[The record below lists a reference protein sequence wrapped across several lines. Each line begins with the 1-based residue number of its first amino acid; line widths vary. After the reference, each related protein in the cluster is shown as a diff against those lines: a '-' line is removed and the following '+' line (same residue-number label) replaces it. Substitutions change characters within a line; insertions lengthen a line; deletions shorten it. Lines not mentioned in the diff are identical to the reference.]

1 MADYFFHRELESTLK
16 KATQSISLIAG
27 VYGDD
32 NEEIKQEIK
41 SELLVEEVDGVYDE
55 LNDDDTIQK
64 AGDISHIYFDY
75 EDKDKIPIKEESI
88 KKEIK
93 TEEPL
98 HKDHIDGIS
107 MSKIKDEKIEM
118 PNLESDSEVSKDTF
132 QENNDEEEEEFVIE
146 KVLGKDHISLKKT
159 FSTGSSVITLI

>member
-1 MADYFFHRELESTLK
+1 M
-16 KATQSISLIAG
+16 
-27 VYGDD
+27 
-32 NEEIKQEIK
+32 
-41 SELLVEEVDGVYDE
+41 
-55 LNDDDTIQK
+55 NDDDTIQN
-64 AGDISHIYFDY
+64 AGDVSHIYFDY

-93 TEEPL
+93 TEESL
-98 HKDHIDGIS
+98 HKDHKDGIS

>member
-1 MADYFFHRELESTLK
+1 M
-16 KATQSISLIAG
+16 
-27 VYGDD
+27 
-32 NEEIKQEIK
+32 N
-41 SELLVEEVDGVYDE
+41 
-55 LNDDDTIQK
+55 DDTIQK

-107 MSKIKDEKIEM
+107 MSK
-118 PNLESDSEVSKDTF
+118 SKM
-132 QENNDEEEEEFVIE
+132 
-146 KVLGKDHISLKKT
+146 KK
-159 FSTGSSVITLI
+159 

>member
-1 MADYFFHRELESTLK
+1 M
-16 KATQSISLIAG
+16 
-27 VYGDD
+27 
-32 NEEIKQEIK
+32 
-41 SELLVEEVDGVYDE
+41 
-55 LNDDDTIQK
+55 NDDDTIQK

-118 PNLESDSEVSKDTF
+118 PYLESDSEVSKDTF
-132 QENNDEEEEEFVIE
+132 QENNDEEEVEFVIE
-146 KVLGKDHISLKKT
+146 KVLGKDHFFKKKT
-159 FSTGSSVITLI
+159 SSTAGSSVIL